1 MQHHQSLLA
10 EPHQIVTQPYSAA
23 TDSIG
28 RVSDPVPVHPEDKHS
43 PFDEFK
49 HKNKRKPRSEQ
60 PPEEPDG
67 KHPDPDQQIDEY
79 A

>member
-1 MQHHQSLLA
+1 MQHHQSLVAESHSPVLLA
-10 EPHQIVTQPYSAA
+10 HLASP
-23 TDSIG
+23 DSIG

>member
-10 EPHQIVTQPYSAA
+10 ERHSLVAPPNLVA

-28 RVSDPVPVHPEDKHS
+28 IVSDPVPVHPEDKRPS
-43 PFDEFK
+43 FDDFK
-49 HKNKRKPRSEQ
+49 QKNKRKPRSES
-60 PPEEPDG
+60 PPEEPEG
-67 KHPDPDQQIDEY
+67 KRPDPDHQIDEY